1 MVNTTAN
8 ITVTTVKVEPME
20 KNKLIVKSVL
30 LVIVIFVIIFL
41 LISLIEDDVPPSI
54 SFSNADAAYYEGES
68 TQELLADV
76 KAYDK
81 RDGDVS
87 DTLMVESV
95 QTLSNGTQVSVIYA
109 ARDTKNNIAKKTRT
123 LKIGDAKEQD
133 SQNSTK
139 SETNGSTD
147 GKTPVITMNTNAV
160 TISAGGSFNP
170 MNYVENATDDVD
182 DAWKKIQI
190 DGDYDTNV
198 RGDYSLKYYIIDS
211 EGNKSN
217 VEEFTLT
224 VE

>member
-41 LISLIEDDVPPSI
+41 LISLIEDDAPPSI

-95 QTLSNGTQVSVIYA
+95 QTLSDGTQVSVIYA

-123 LKIGDAKEQD
+123 LKIGDTGKQD
-133 SQNSTK
+133 DQNSTK
-139 SETNGSTD
+139 SETDGSTD
-147 GKTPVITMNTNAV
+147 GKIPVITMNTNAV

-182 DAWKKIQI
+182 DAWKKIHI